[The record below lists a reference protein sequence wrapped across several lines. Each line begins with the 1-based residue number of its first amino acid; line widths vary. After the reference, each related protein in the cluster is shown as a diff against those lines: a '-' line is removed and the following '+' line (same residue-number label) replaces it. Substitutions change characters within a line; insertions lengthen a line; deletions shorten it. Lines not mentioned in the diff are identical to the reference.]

1 MKNDLILQEI
11 ELMLHFLCSLK
22 LRHNMHI
29 LYVDDGLF
37 KPSFK
42 TLTEYRQLLHRYLGM
57 EGDELLRNYML
68 VAICDTKVEILS
80 VIVETS
86 PLHDTIKSAVYYRF
100 DYGTRGGE
108 SKVLLGRYWSELNI
122 FALWHSGRTLVDD
135 WMSWCAYRVFDDDD
149 VETDIKYRAV
159 RSEILMLRKRF
170 GKYMFQRS

>member
-11 ELMLHFLCSLK
+11 ELMLNFLSGLK
-22 LRHNMHI
+22 LRHDMHI
-29 LYVDDGLF
+29 LYVDDELF
-37 KPSFK
+37 KPTFE
-42 TLTEYRQLLHRYLGM
+42 TLTEYRQLLNRYLGM
-57 EGDELLRNYML
+57 EDDDLLRNYML

-86 PLHDTIKSAVYYRF
+86 YLHDTIKTAVYYRF

-108 SKVLLGRYWSELNI
+108 SKVLHGSYWSELNI
-122 FALWHSGRTLVDD
+122 YALWHSGRTLVDD
-135 WMSWCAYRVFDDDD
+135 WMGWCAYCVFDDDD
-149 VETDIKYRAV
+149 VETDIEYRTV